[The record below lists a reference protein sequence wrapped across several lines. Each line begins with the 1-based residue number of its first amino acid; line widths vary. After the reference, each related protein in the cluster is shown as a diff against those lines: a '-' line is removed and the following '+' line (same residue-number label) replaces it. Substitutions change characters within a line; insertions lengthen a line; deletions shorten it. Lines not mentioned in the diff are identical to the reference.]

1 MKKNAPRG
9 VHFFCVWSK
18 LVCLSCEE
26 GIEASFALAKLGSGL
41 KELAGEEIFSPR
53 RAILIFID
61 LTKKRVGANI
71 QIKEMPG
78 SVGRLHILA
87 IKPPHVVRQGGFTFY
102 SSLSFR

>member
-1 MKKNAPRG
+1 MT
-9 VHFFCVWSK
+9 CQK
-18 LVCLSCEE
+18 LE
-26 GIEASFALAKLGSGL
+26 SGL
-41 KELAGEEIFSPR
+41 EELAGKEIFSPR

-71 QIKEMPG
+71 QIKEMPD

-87 IKPPHVVRQGGFTFY
+87 IKPPRVVRQGGFTFY

>member
-1 MKKNAPRG
+1 M
-9 VHFFCVWSK
+9 
-18 LVCLSCEE
+18 
-26 GIEASFALAKLGSGL
+26 
-41 KELAGEEIFSPR
+41 GEEIFSPR

-71 QIKEMPG
+71 QIKEMLG

-87 IKPPHVVRQGGFTFY
+87 RKPPRVVRQGGFTFY

>member
-1 MKKNAPRG
+1 MNWRTE
-9 VHFFCVWSK
+9 K
-18 LVCLSCEE
+18 LQP
-26 GIEASFALAKLGSGL
+26 A
-41 KELAGEEIFSPR
+41 

-71 QIKEMPG
+71 QIKEMRD

-87 IKPPHVVRQGGFTFY
+87 IKPPRVVRQGGFTFY